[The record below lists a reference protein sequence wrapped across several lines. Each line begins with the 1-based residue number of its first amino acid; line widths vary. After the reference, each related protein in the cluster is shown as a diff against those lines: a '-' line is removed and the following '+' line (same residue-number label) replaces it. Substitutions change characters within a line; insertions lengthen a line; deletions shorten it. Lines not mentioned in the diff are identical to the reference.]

1 MAARHIVI
9 MCLFCSTYENY
20 TQIQKNCYNYKSCR
34 LLFEVKY
41 DKCKK
46 ACNFDAW
53 IIEMMVHEYQGQSG
67 LMVMRPGC
75 HPGNPG
81 SIPLEGNIFFSYLL
95 SI

>member
-46 ACNFDAW
+46 DAILMYKLLILRNW
-53 IIEMMVHEYQGQSG
+53 YQGQSG

-81 SIPLEGNIFFSYLL
+81 SIPLAGSIFFSYLL